1 MIFKPFS
8 NWFPQ
13 ATAKP
18 SSSRDSD
25 IGSDVPIR
33 TASQDLLRR
42 STFAKRIADVLSQL
56 NLDEGRVFAIRG
68 AWGTGKSSLKNL
80 VIEQLAARESGA
92 RWMDFNPWQWGDGDA
107 ISKALFQQIADE
119 LGGPL
124 STEAGKRASIF
135 RRYGA
140 ILTGS
145 GPSIKKMGA
154 DQTSISLLLANASV
168 IAIAASLGLELP
180 SAAKIA
186 GVLAIASIVVPIIGH
201 IIAYF
206 GKDRWSESLDKIRT
220 ALENSLRNLKRPLVV
235 FVDDIDRLEPDQI
248 RVLIRQIKV
257 NANLPNIVFV
267 LLFQPSI
274 VESAL
279 DPIANSQGR
288 DFLKK
293 IVQANFDL
301 PALSKSSV
309 HEILTAEL
317 SRIASPHATSKNGF
331 EQVRWGNTLLG
342 TILPFV
348 ENLRDARR
356 FLSSV
361 AIHLPLHVGKN
372 ELEVNIIDF
381 LVLNA
386 VQVFEPD
393 LYAALSQQQELLFQS
408 GRFRGDREDDAH
420 RTQLT
425 ALVNKASEANRSTV
439 EAAFKL
445 LFPKTEWAFGGR
457 RLCDTWHKSWS
468 DAKRVCSE
476 RFFARYFEL
485 QLGTDEISEN
495 EFVDFLAASTDAG
508 LLQDALESVEQRG
521 LSASLAGR
529 LDDGVE
535 QLPVENASVLLP
547 AMFAFAQKFVAERG
561 DPFSSPWVKAWRAI
575 SWYIDRIP
583 REIRGS
589 ETLNALQVT
598 GALSVAA
605 VIIHLNDPEDQEEG
619 SQSDPKLDQNMVRL
633 LKEEWLRQ
641 IVNQSADVET
651 FLLEP
656 DLVSL
661 LYRWRDYTGGMDA
674 PRSWVE
680 IAIETDEGFAQ
691 LLARL
696 MSIGITHSAGDLVS
710 SQVEQFDHN
719 TLDQFIGLD
728 EVKRRLP
735 LVTRERLTTE
745 QRHALQ
751 VLTSSLEPGE
761 RRRGRTP

>member
-1 MIFKPFS
+1 MIFGSFRNWFTRTAARLPFS
-8 NWFPQ
+8 ADF
-13 ATAKP
+13 
-18 SSSRDSD
+18 D

-42 STFAKRIADVLSQL
+42 SKFAERIADILSQL

-107 ISKALFQQIADE
+107 ISKALFKQIADE

-124 STEAGKRASIF
+124 SSEAGRRASIF
-135 RRYGA
+135 RKYGA

-145 GPSIKKMGA
+145 GPSIKKIGA
-154 DQTSISLLLANASV
+154 DQTSISLFLANASV
-168 IAIAASLGLELP
+168 IAVATSLGLKLP
-180 SAAKIA
+180 SVAKIA
-186 GVLAIASIVVPIIGH
+186 GALATASIVVPIVGH
-201 IIAYF
+201 VIAYF
-206 GKDRWSESLDKIRT
+206 GKDRWSEPLDKIRI
-220 ALENSLRNLKRPLVV
+220 ALEKSLRGLDRPLVI

-309 HEILTAEL
+309 HEIVTTDL
-317 SRIASPHATSKNGF
+317 SRIASPHATPKNGF
-331 EQVRWGNTLLG
+331 EQVRWGNALLG

-372 ELEVNIIDF
+372 ELEVNVIDF
-381 LVLNA
+381 LALDA
-386 VQVFEPD
+386 IQVFEPD
-393 LYAALSQQQELLFQS
+393 LYAALFNQQELLLQS

-420 RTQLT
+420 RTQLIE
-425 ALVNKASEANRSTV
+425 LVNRASEANRSTI

-457 RLCDTWHKSWS
+457 HLGDAWHKSWS

-485 QLGTDEISEN
+485 QLGADEISEN
-495 EFVDFLAASTDAG
+495 EFVDILSASTDAE
-508 LLQDALESVEQRG
+508 LLQNALASVEQRG
-521 LSASLAGR
+521 LSVSLAGR

-535 QLPVENASVLLP
+535 KLPVENAGVLLP
-547 AMFAFAQKFVAERG
+547 AMFAFAQKFVAERE
-561 DPFSSPWVKAWRAI
+561 DPFSSPWVRAWRAI

-583 REIRGS
+583 PETRGA
-589 ETLNALQVT
+589 ETLNALRMT
-598 GALSVAA
+598 GALSVAS
-605 VIIHLNDPEDQEEG
+605 VIIHLNDPADQEEG
-619 SQSDPKLDQNMVRL
+619 SRIDPKLDENTVRL
-633 LKEEWLRQ
+633 MKEEWLRQ
-641 IVNQSADVET
+641 IVEKSTDIAA
-651 FLLEP
+651 FLDEP
-656 DLVSL
+656 DLASL
-661 LYRWRDYTGGMDA
+661 LYRWRDYTGSVDA
-674 PRSWVE
+674 PKSWVAS
-680 IAIETDEGFAQ
+680 AIETDEGFAQ
-691 LLARL
+691 LVARL
-696 MSIGITHSAGDLVS
+696 MSIGTVHSAGDLVS
-710 SQVEQFDHN
+710 SRVEQFDIKM
-719 TLDQFIGLD
+719 LESFISVD
-728 EVKRRLP
+728 EIRRRLP
-735 LVTRERLTTE
+735 LDDRERLTLE
-745 QRHALQ
+745 QQHALE
-751 VLTSSLEPGE
+751 VLKRSIESGE
-761 RRRGRTP
+761 RGRTQAL